1 MNQMLLEKIPVGI
14 YEKAL
19 PDDISWSEKLAMASR
34 AGYDYV
40 ELSIDESNERLSR
53 LDWSKSLRK
62 DFWKTLKNSDIPVL
76 DASLSAHRRFPLG
89 SSDEVIRQRGQ
100 DIFYKAI
107 NFCGEFG
114 IRYLQL
120 VGYYV
125 YYEPE
130 DGNSRDRFEEGIYLG
145 LKHAE
150 KAGVMLAMENVDNNN
165 IDSITKVMELV
176 NKYNSPWF
184 QTYPD
189 IGNLTEKGLNISRE
203 LKKAKGHIVAVHLKD
218 VIKGEVRRIPFGEG
232 IVDFQKVFSKLFK
245 IGFEG
250 PFLIEMWND
259 DSPESY
265 NIIHNSLL
273 YVKNEIL
280 RIDEK

>member
-1 MNQMLLEKIPVGI
+1 MSQVLLEKIPIGI

-19 PDDISWSEKLAMASR
+19 PDNISWSEKLAMASH

-40 ELSIDESNERLSR
+40 ELSIDESDERLSR
-53 LDWSKSLRK
+53 LDWSSSRKK
-62 DFWKTLKNSDIPVL
+62 DFWKTLQNSDIPVL

-89 SSDEVIRQRGQ
+89 SSNEVIRQRGR
-100 DIFYKAI
+100 DIFHKAI
-107 NFCGEFG
+107 DFCGDFG

-130 DGNSRDRFEEGIYLG
+130 DGSSCDRFEEGIYLG

-150 KAGVMLAMENVDNNN
+150 KAGVMLAIENVDNNHV
-165 IDSITKVMELV
+165 DSITKVMRLV
-176 NKYNSPWF
+176 NKFNSPWL

-189 IGNLTEKGLNISRE
+189 IGNLTEKGLNISSE
-203 LKKAKGHIVAVHLKD
+203 LKKAKGHIVAVHVKD
-218 VIKGEVRRIPFGEG
+218 VIKGEVRRIPFGKG
-232 IVDFQKVFSKLFK
+232 VVDFHEAFSILFK

-265 NIIHNSLL
+265 NIIQNSLL
-273 YVKNEIL
+273 FIKNEIS
-280 RIDEK
+280 RVNEK